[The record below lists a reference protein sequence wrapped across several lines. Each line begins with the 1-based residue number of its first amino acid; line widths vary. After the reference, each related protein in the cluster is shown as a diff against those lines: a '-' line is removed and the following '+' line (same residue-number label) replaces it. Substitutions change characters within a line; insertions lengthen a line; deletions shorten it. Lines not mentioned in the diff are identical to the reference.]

1 MQELQA
7 TIEDNA
13 LEGGFREP
21 VFDAQKVFNAI
32 MNAMARPGTIA
43 DLPEL
48 TTAPQ
53 PFSNTTAAIIT
64 ALCDADTVLWLDEVA
79 AQNEA
84 LKEWITFH
92 TAAPQ
97 KQQKSE
103 AMFAVLTDKNMSLEL
118 ADFAQGSQEYPDR
131 STTLIIQVEKLEA
144 GRGLSLSGPGI
155 KDTCALDI
163 QGLPEE
169 FLDQWR
175 QNNARFPCGVDVILV
190 SETSL
195 ACLPRTTKISQGAI

>member
-1 MQELQA
+1 MQELQTA
-7 TIEDNA
+7 TAGSA

-32 MNAMARPGTIA
+32 MNAMARPSTIA
-43 DLPEL
+43 DLPKL

-64 ALCDADTVLWLDEVA
+64 ALCDADTVLWLDEAA

-92 TAAPQ
+92 TAAP
-97 KQQKSE
+97 KSQQKSE

-118 ADFAQGSQEYPDR
+118 EDFAQGSQEYPDR
-131 STTLIIQVEKLEA
+131 STTLIIQVEQ
-144 GRGLSLSGPGI
+144 
-155 KDTCALDI
+155 LDM
-163 QGLPEE
+163 E
-169 FLDQWR
+169 
-175 QNNARFPCGVDVILV
+175 
-190 SETSL
+190 
-195 ACLPRTTKISQGAI
+195 

>member
-1 MQELQA
+1 MQELQT
-7 TIEDNA
+7 TIADNA

-21 VFDAQKVFNAI
+21 VFDAQKVFDAI

-53 PFSNTTAAIIT
+53 PFSNNTAAIIS
-64 ALCDADTVLWLDEVA
+64 ALCDADTVLWLDEAA

-92 TAAPQ
+92 TAAPVT
-97 KQQKSE
+97 QQKSK
-103 AMFAVLTDKNMSLEL
+103 AMFAVLTDKNMSSEL

-131 STTLIIQVEKLEA
+131 STTLVIQVEQLAA

-155 KDTCALDI
+155 KDTCALDV
-163 QGLPEE
+163 QGLSEG

-190 SETSL
+190 TETSL

>member
-1 MQELQA
+1 MQEFQT
-7 TIEDNA
+7 TIAGNA

-32 MNAMARPGTIA
+32 MNAMARPSTIA

-53 PFSNTTAAIIT
+53 PFSNNTAAIIS
-64 ALCDADTVLWLDEVA
+64 ALCDADTVLWLDEAA

-84 LKEWITFH
+84 LKKWITFH

-97 KQQKSE
+97 TQQKSE
-103 AMFAVLTDKNMSLEL
+103 AMFAVLTGKNMPLEL
-118 ADFAQGSQEYPDR
+118 EDFAQGSQEYPDR
-131 STTLIIQVEKLEA
+131 STTLIIQVAKLEE
-144 GRGLSLSGPGI
+144 GGGMSLSGPGI
-155 KDTCALDI
+155 KDTCALDVH
-163 QGLPEE
+163 GLPEG

-195 ACLPRTTKISQGAI
+195 ACLPRTTIVSQGVI